1 MHKIEI
7 EIDKV
12 RTSETAVAT
21 ESDGTSEARGRRL
34 ESGIRVTERE
44 REKWEYMQGIE
55 KELKKDGA
63 SDREAVA
70 RRREKERERSDDRT
84 PTMKR
89 ARETKGRR
97 KIADMWRTQ
106 TERVHGVEGWGV
118 DGWRTETVDRDQRV
132 AGR

>member
-44 REKWEYMQGIE
+44 REKWEYMQGIGE
-55 KELKKDGA
+55 RAE
-63 SDREAVA
+63 E
-70 RRREKERERSDDRT
+70 RRSERSRGGGEKEREGE
-84 PTMKR
+84 
-89 ARETKGRR
+89 REAT
-97 KIADMWRTQ
+97 IVYTHDEES
-106 TERVHGVEGWGV
+106 ERDE
-118 DGWRTETVDRDQRV
+118 R
-132 AGR
+132 

>member
-70 RRREKERERSDDRT
+70 RRREKEREKRRSYTHD
-84 PTMKR
+84 
-89 ARETKGRR
+89 EES
-97 KIADMWRTQ
+97 
-106 TERVHGVEGWGV
+106 ERDE
-118 DGWRTETVDRDQRV
+118 R
-132 AGR
+132 